1 MYNLCDYE
9 SYADKSKKCEES
21 ENWTVEVYLK

>member
-9 SYADKSKKCEES
+9 SYSEKSKKYEELG
-21 ENWTVEVYLK
+21 NWTVEVYLK